1 MKRIGIIMA
10 GGAGERFWPLSRK
23 KFPKQLLP
31 LGTNNNSILEDSINR
46 AATVIPYE
54 DIFVITNELLV
65 NTMRNTLK
73 MLPKENIIPEPA
85 KRNTAPCLTLAI
97 AYILARYNNLS
108 SKDISIAILTADQNI
123 YPIEKFTLTL
133 DAALSYA
140 ENNNSLVTIGII
152 PTRPETGYGYIET
165 AEQCSSDSTAL
176 QFNKVLQFREKP
188 NKETAEQFIKTGRF
202 TWNSGMFFWRCDT
215 FINNL
220 IKYMP
225 ELGNKIENLKE
236 LLLNKTKII
245 SDSLDQPVKNI
256 FNEFPSISI
265 DYALMEKADN
275 VVVCKAIFNW
285 DDIGSWDS
293 LYRTKK
299 ADENGNITNGKTS
312 IIDSSNSIVMNYCS
326 QNLVVAGINLKDLV
340 VVATDDAILVC
351 PKSEVQNIKKTVEDI
366 KNNFGEEHI

>member
-1 MKRIGIIMA
+1 MA

-312 IIDSSNSIVMNYCS
+312 IIDSSNSI
-326 QNLVVAGINLKDLV
+326 
-340 VVATDDAILVC
+340 
-351 PKSEVQNIKKTVEDI
+351 E
-366 KNNFGEEHI
+366 